1 MTQKQLVDQLADL
14 HSIESKNTKSESR
27 SDKSIQEKLQVV
39 EIGQR
44 LHA

>member
-1 MTQKQLVDQLADL
+1 MTQKQLADQLADL
-14 HSIESKNTKSESR
+14 HSIKSKNTK

>member
-1 MTQKQLVDQLADL
+1 MTQKQLADQLADL
-14 HSIESKNTKSESR
+14 HSIESKNYK
-27 SDKSIQEKLQVV
+27 SDKSIHEKLQVV